1 MHSTTPALI
10 LRRPLALRSNR
21 IVSSRGVRIL
31 GVVGVIALVGVV
43 AWFVSRPKP
52 VAVTVAEVQTGD
64 VLATVANTRAG
75 TVDACNRARLAPP
88 MGGQIARLPFK
99 EGNRVKAGDILLEL
113 WNQDQRAQVSQAER
127 EAVASRSRTREAC
140 VNSVVAAKNAARI
153 QKLRKENLVSE
164 GDTERAVGQADAQA
178 AVCDAARDQEKVS
191 QARIDVARASLERTI
206 LRAPF
211 DGIVAEINGEVGEF
225 VTPSP
230 VGVPTP
236 PTVDL
241 VDGSCLYI
249 SAPIDEVDA
258 PAVRAGQKA
267 SISLDA
273 FPNRRFPGFV
283 RRVAPYVLDTE
294 KQARTVE
301 VEAEIEN
308 PEKYNL
314 LPGYSAD
321 VEVILEN
328 RQNVL
333 RIPSQAILDGKRVLV
348 LDPATGLLRSRDIQ
362 KGVANWEFTEIRSG
376 LKAGELVVTSVDRE
390 GVADG
395 VAAVRE

>member
-1 MHSTTPALI
+1 MTS
-10 LRRPLALRSNR
+10 RR
-21 IVSSRGVRIL
+21 VRIL
-31 GVVGVIALVGVV
+31 VVLGLVV
-43 AWFVSRPKP
+43 AGLALTFMLSRPKP
-52 VAVTVAEVQTGD
+52 VAVTVAEVESGD
-64 VLATVANTRAG
+64 VLASVANTRAG

-88 MGGQIARLPFK
+88 MGGQISRLPFK
-99 EGNRVKAGDILLEL
+99 EGNRVKEGDILLEL

-127 EAVASRSRTREAC
+127 EAVAARSRTREAC
-140 VNSVVAAKNAARI
+140 VNAEVAAKNATRI
-153 QKLRKENLVSE
+153 RKLRADNLVSE

-191 QARIDVARASLERTI
+191 QARIDVARAMLERTI

-258 PAVRAGQKA
+258 PAVRAGQRA

-273 FPNRRFPGFV
+273 FPNRRFPGVV

-321 VEVILEN
+321 VEVILEK
-328 RQNVL
+328 RENVL

-348 LDPATGLLRSRDIQ
+348 LDPATGRLKARDIE
-362 KGVANWEFTEIRSG
+362 KGVANWEYTEIRSG
-376 LKAGELVVTSVDRE
+376 LAAGELVVTSVDRE

>member
-1 MHSTTPALI
+1 M
-10 LRRPLALRSNR
+10 
-21 IVSSRGVRIL
+21 SSRSVRIL
-31 GVVGVIALVGVV
+31 GLLAVLAATALLI
-43 AWFVSRPKP
+43 WFFSRPKP
-52 VAVTVAEVQTGD
+52 VAVAVAEVKAGD

-99 EGNRVKAGDILLEL
+99 EGNPVKKGDILLEL
-113 WNQDQRAQVSQAER
+113 WNEDQRAQVSQAER
-127 EAVASRSRTREAC
+127 EAVAARSRTREAC
-140 VNSVVAAKNAARI
+140 VNSSVAAKNAARVS
-153 QKLRKENLVSE
+153 QLRKDNLVSA
-164 GDTERAVGQADAQA
+164 GDTERAVGESDAQA

-191 QARIDVARASLERTI
+191 QARIDVARAGLERTI

-211 DGIVAEINGEVGEF
+211 PGVVAEINGEVGEF

-230 VGVPTP
+230 VGIPTP

-258 PAVRAGQKA
+258 PAVRAGQRA

-308 PEKYNL
+308 PERYNL

-321 VEVILEN
+321 VEIILEN

-333 RIPSQAILDGKRVLV
+333 RIPSQALLEGKRVLV
-348 LDPATGLLRSRDIQ
+348 LDPATGLLQARAVD
-362 KGVANWEFTEIRSG
+362 KGVANWEYTEIRSG
-376 LKAGELVVTSVDRE
+376 LKAGDLVVTSVDRE

-395 VAAVRE
+395 AAAVRE

>member
-1 MHSTTPALI
+1 MSG
-10 LRRPLALRSNR
+10 
-21 IVSSRGVRIL
+21 RGVRIL
-31 GVVGVIALVGVV
+31 LVLVAVAAGVVLL
-43 AWFVSRPKP
+43 WFFNRPKP
-52 VAVTVAEVQTGD
+52 VAVAVAEVQRGA

-75 TVDACNRARLAPP
+75 TVDACNRARLSPP

-99 EGNRVKAGDILLEL
+99 EGDRVAKGDVLLEL
-113 WNQDQRAQVSQAER
+113 WNDDQRAQVSQAER
-127 EAVASRSRTREAC
+127 DAVAARSLGRQAC
-140 VNSVVAAKNAARI
+140 VTATVAEKNAVRI
-153 QKLRKENLVSE
+153 RELRKDNLVSK
-164 GDTERAVGQADAQA
+164 GDAEKAVGEADAQA
-178 AVCDAARDQEKVS
+178 AGCDAARDQEKVS
-191 QARIDVARASLERTI
+191 QARIDVAKAGLERTI

-211 DGIVAEINGEVGEF
+211 AGVVAKINGELGEF

-230 VGVPTP
+230 VGIPTP
-236 PTVDL
+236 PTIDL
-241 VDGSCLYI
+241 LDGSCLYI

-258 PAVRAGQKA
+258 PAVRAGMRA

-273 FPNRRFPGFV
+273 FPGRRFPGFV
-283 RRVAPYVLDTE
+283 RRVAPYVLDAE

-321 VEVILEN
+321 VEVILDN
-328 RQNVL
+328 RENVL
-333 RIPSQAILDGKRVLV
+333 RVPSQAILEGKRVLV
-348 LDPATGLLRSRDIQ
+348 LDPSTGRLEARAIER
-362 KGVANWEFTEIRSG
+362 GVANWEYTEIRTG

-395 VAAVRE
+395 AAAIRE

>member
-1 MHSTTPALI
+1 M
-10 LRRPLALRSNR
+10 
-21 IVSSRGVRIL
+21 SSRGVRIL
-31 GVVGVIALVGVV
+31 GVLGLVAVVGLM
-43 AWFVSRPKP
+43 AWYLNRPKP
-52 VAVTVAEVQTGD
+52 VKVTVAEAQRGA

-75 TVDACNRARLAPP
+75 TVDACNRARLSPP

-99 EGNRVKAGDILLEL
+99 EGNSVKKGDILLEL
-113 WNQDQRAQVSQAER
+113 WNLDQRAQVSQAER
-127 EAVASRSRTREAC
+127 EAVASRSGTREAC
-140 VNSVVAAKNAARI
+140 VNSVVAAKNATRI
-153 QKLRKENLVSE
+153 SKLRTESLVSAGE
-164 GDTERAVGQADAQA
+164 TEKAVGEADAQA
-178 AVCDAARDQEKVS
+178 AACDAARDQEKVS
-191 QARIDVARASLERTI
+191 QTRIDVARAVLERTI

-211 DGIVAEINGEVGEF
+211 AGIVAEINGEVGEF

-258 PAVRAGQKA
+258 PAVRAGQRA

-273 FPNRRFPGFV
+273 FPNQRFPGIV

-328 RQNVL
+328 RENVL
-333 RIPSQAILDGKRVLV
+333 RVPSQAVLDGKRVLV
-348 LDPATGLLRSRDIQ
+348 LSPATGKLESRSIE
-362 KGVANWEFTEIRSG
+362 KGVANWEFTEIRKG
-376 LKAGELVVTSVDRE
+376 ITPGELVVTSVDRE

-395 VAAVRE
+395 IAAVRE

>member
-1 MHSTTPALI
+1 M
-10 LRRPLALRSNR
+10 
-21 IVSSRGVRIL
+21 SSRGVQVL
-31 GVVGVIALVGVV
+31 VVLALAGAGGALV
-43 AWFVSRPKP
+43 WYLNRPKP
-52 VAVTVAEVQTGD
+52 VAVAVAEVQRGA

-75 TVDACNRARLAPP
+75 TVDACNRARLSPP

-99 EGNRVKAGDILLEL
+99 EGNRVQNGDILLEL

-127 EAVASRSRTREAC
+127 DAVAAHSRSRQAC
-140 VNSVVAAKNAARI
+140 VTATVAAKNATRI
-153 QKLRKENLVSE
+153 REVRKQNLVSE
-164 GDTERAVGQADAQA
+164 GETERAVGDADAQA
-178 AVCDAARDQEKVS
+178 AGCDAARDQEKVS
-191 QARIDVARASLERTI
+191 QARIEVARAELERTI

-211 DGIVAEINGEVGEF
+211 AGVVAEINGELGEF

-230 VGVPTP
+230 VGIPTP

-258 PAVRAGQKA
+258 PAVRAGQRA
-267 SISLDA
+267 SITLDA
-273 FPNRRFPGFV
+273 FPNQRFPGFV

-321 VEVILEN
+321 VEIILEN
-328 RQNVL
+328 RENVL
-333 RIPSQAILDGKRVLV
+333 RVPTQAILEGKRVLV
-348 LDPATGLLRSRDIQ
+348 LDSVTRLLAARPIER
-362 KGVANWEFTEIRSG
+362 GVSNWEFTEIRTG
-376 LKAGELVVTSVDRE
+376 LKAGELVVTSVDRQ

-395 VAAVRE
+395 AAAVRE

>member
-1 MHSTTPALI
+1 M
-10 LRRPLALRSNR
+10 
-21 IVSSRGVRIL
+21 SSRGVRIL
-31 GVVGVIALVGVV
+31 GVLGLIAIV
-43 AWFVSRPKP
+43 ALLAWYLTRPKP
-52 VAVTVAEVQTGD
+52 VKVTVAEVKVGA

-75 TVDACNRARLAPP
+75 TVDACDRARLAPP

-99 EGNRVKAGDILLEL
+99 EGNRVQKGDILLEL
-113 WNQDQRAQVSQAER
+113 WNLDQRAQVSQAER

-140 VNSVVAAKNAARI
+140 VNSVVAAKNATRI
-153 QKLRKENLVSE
+153 QKLRTESLVSE
-164 GDTERAVGQADAQA
+164 GETEKAVGQADAQA
-178 AVCDAARDQEKVS
+178 AICDAARDQEKVS
-191 QARIDVARASLERTI
+191 QARIDVAKAELERTI

-211 DGIVAEINGEVGEF
+211 AGVVAEINGEVGEF

-258 PAVRAGQKA
+258 PAVKAGQRA

-328 RQNVL
+328 RENVL

-348 LDPATGLLRSRDIQ
+348 LNPVTKVLESKAIE
-362 KGVANWEFTEIRSG
+362 KGVANWEFTEILSG
-376 LKAGELVVTSVDRE
+376 LKAGEFVVTSVDRE

>member
-1 MHSTTPALI
+1 
-10 LRRPLALRSNR
+10 
-21 IVSSRGVRIL
+21 VSSRNARIL
-31 GVVGVIALVGVV
+31 GLLGLAAVIGVL
-43 AWFVSRPKP
+43 AWYLSRPKP
-52 VAVTVAEVQTGD
+52 VAVTVAEAGPGD

-99 EGNRVKAGDILLEL
+99 EGNQVRKGDVLLEL

-127 EAVASRSRTREAC
+127 EAVAARSRTREAC
-140 VNSVVAAKNAARI
+140 VNADVARKNAARI
-153 QKLRKENLVSE
+153 RKLRGENLVSE
-164 GDTERAVGQADAQA
+164 GDTERAVGEADARA
-178 AVCDAARDQEKVS
+178 AVCEAARDQEKVS
-191 QARIDVARASLERTI
+191 QARIDVARAELERTI

-230 VGVPTP
+230 VGIPTP

-258 PAVRAGQKA
+258 PAVRAGQRA

-321 VEVILEN
+321 VEVILEK
-328 RQNVL
+328 RENVL
-333 RIPSQAILDGKRVLV
+333 RVPTQAILDGKRVLV
-348 LDPATGLLRSRDIQ
+348 LDTAAGVLRARDIE
-362 KGVANWEFTEIRSG
+362 KGVTNWEYTEIRSG

>member
-1 MHSTTPALI
+1 M
-10 LRRPLALRSNR
+10 
-21 IVSSRGVRIL
+21 SSRGVRIL
-31 GVVGVIALVGVV
+31 GVLGLIAILAVL
-43 AWFVSRPKP
+43 AWYLSRPKP
-52 VAVTVAEVQTGD
+52 VKVTVGEVKIGA
-64 VLATVANTRAG
+64 VLATGANTRAG
-75 TVDACNRARLAPP
+75 PVDACDRARLAPP

-99 EGNRVKAGDILLEL
+99 EGNKVQKGDILLEL
-113 WNQDQRAQVSQAER
+113 WNLDQRAQVSQAER
-127 EAVASRSRTREAC
+127 EAVAARSRTRDAC
-140 VNSVVAAKNAARI
+140 VTSVVAAKIATRI
-153 QKLRKENLVSE
+153 QKLRAESLVSE
-164 GDTERAVGQADAQA
+164 GETEKAVGQADAQA
-178 AVCDAARDQEKVS
+178 AVCEAARDQEKVS
-191 QARIDVARASLERTI
+191 QARIDVAKAELERTI

-211 DGIVAEINGEVGEF
+211 AGVVAEINGEVGEF

-258 PAVRAGQKA
+258 PAVRAGQRA

-273 FPNRRFPGFV
+273 FPTQRFPGFV

-321 VEVILEN
+321 VEIILEN
-328 RQNVL
+328 RENVL

-348 LDPATGLLRSRDIQ
+348 LNPTTKLLESKSIE
-362 KGVANWEFTEIRSG
+362 KGVANWEYTEIRSG
-376 LKAGELVVTSVDRE
+376 LTAGELVVTSVDRE

>member
-1 MHSTTPALI
+1 M
-10 LRRPLALRSNR
+10 
-21 IVSSRGVRIL
+21 SSRNVRIL
-31 GVVGVIALVGVV
+31 GLLGLVALVAGV
-43 AWFVSRPKP
+43 AWYFSRPKP
-52 VAVTVAEVQTGD
+52 VTVTVAEVRAGD

-88 MGGQIARLPFK
+88 MGGQIAHLPFK
-99 EGNRVKAGDILLEL
+99 EGNKVQKGDVLLEL
-113 WNQDQRAQVSQAER
+113 WNQDQRALVSQAER
-127 EAVASRSRTREAC
+127 EAVSARSRTREAC
-140 VNSVVAAKNAARI
+140 VNSAVSAKNAARI
-153 QKLRKENLVSE
+153 RQLRSESLVSE
-164 GDTERAVGQADAQA
+164 GETERAVGEADAQA

-191 QARIDVARASLERTI
+191 QARIDVAKAQLERTI

-211 DGIVAEINGEVGEF
+211 DGVIAEINGEVGEF

-230 VGVPTP
+230 VGIPTP

-258 PAVRAGQKA
+258 PAVRAGQRA
-267 SISLDA
+267 LISLDA
-273 FPNRRFPGFV
+273 FPGQRFPGFV

-294 KQARTVE
+294 KQARTVG

-321 VEVILEN
+321 VEVILAN
-328 RQNVL
+328 RENVL

-348 LDPATGLLRSRDIQ
+348 LDTATGRLESRNIE
-362 KGVANWEFTEIRSG
+362 KGVANWEYTEIRSG
-376 LKAGELVVTSVDRE
+376 LAAGELVVTSVDRE

-395 VAAVRE
+395 AAAVRE